1 MPCPESKIRIKAGC
15 SPAVGHG
22 MVPGRAVA
30 FDVSYAVAVAT
41 TSIVVI
47 VMLSTDCRGSLMAEA
62 LTKAGMLTLEID
74 GQND

>member
-1 MPCPESKIRIKAGC
+1 
-15 SPAVGHG
+15 

-47 VMLSTDCRGSLMAEA
+47 VMLPTDCRGSLMAEA

-74 GQND
+74 GQMTSRTKGAARLPQVIDG